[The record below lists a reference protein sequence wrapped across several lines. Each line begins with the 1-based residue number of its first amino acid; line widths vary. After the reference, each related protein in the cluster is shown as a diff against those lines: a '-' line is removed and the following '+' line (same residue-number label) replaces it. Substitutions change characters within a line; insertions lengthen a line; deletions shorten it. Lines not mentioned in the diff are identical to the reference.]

1 MRILNELITQ
11 GLREEAVTELEV
23 IQVSQR
29 LSKLE
34 CEEDS

>member
-11 GLREEAVTELEV
+11 GLREETVTELEV

-29 LSKLE
+29 LSELE

>member
-11 GLREEAVTELEV
+11 GLREEMVTELEV

-34 CEEDS
+34 C